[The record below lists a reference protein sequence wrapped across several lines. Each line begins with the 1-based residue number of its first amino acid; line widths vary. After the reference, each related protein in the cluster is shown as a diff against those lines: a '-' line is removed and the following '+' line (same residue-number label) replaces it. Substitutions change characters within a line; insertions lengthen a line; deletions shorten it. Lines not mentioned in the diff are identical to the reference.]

1 MREVNALWVGL
12 PGLAIVGNLIGL
24 GAVLRGIRKNKRV
37 GESQRRAAVTVQIAF
52 GAVFYGWLGYCVA
65 RLWADASLTEQI
77 ALGGTYAAFALFG
90 VYLALTA
97 AYPKPKERPYGTML
111 LLSIASGVGNA
122 SMIFVV
128 NAAIAG
134 NGTFSTDLLP
144 FFVLGMLGFVCGQKL
159 LRSRL
164 IRMTNGI
171 VYDKRMEVLNVV
183 LNAPYANV
191 EAMER
196 GKIEACLNNDTE
208 TVSSFSNRMVSVG
221 TWSVTILAGFAYLA
235 ALSLAGFL
243 FSLAVVFVASGA
255 FFVILRSANRL
266 WEQTR
271 DIQNVFFKFIQD
283 LIYGFKEL
291 YLNRRKARDFRDDME
306 LSCASY
312 RDKRSQAEVKVANV
326 VVIGDLLF
334 ASVIGT
340 VVFAFPH
347 MLPGIGSGEL
357 RSFVFVFLY
366 MAGPLTSILNTLPDL
381 FQARISWRRIR
392 KFTDELSE
400 LGGRTDAEAGSEEAA
415 DLRLRLEQ
423 AIYEYSR
430 GSERSFSV
438 GPIDYEFRSGELVF
452 VIGGNGSG
460 KSTLA
465 KLVTGLYEPNE
476 GSVTLNG
483 NRISAAAIGDYVS
496 TIFSDAYLFD
506 RLYGIDF
513 EAKAEEARHYLN
525 VLGLQDKVAIEGGRF
540 STTRLSTGQRKRL
553 ALLVSYLDD
562 KPICLFDEW
571 AADQDPE
578 YREYF
583 YTTLLPELRNKGK
596 CVIVITHDDRYFGM
610 ADKLIKLEMGK
621 IA

>member
-1 MREVNALWVGL
+1 
-12 PGLAIVGNLIGL
+12 
-24 GAVLRGIRKNKRV
+24 
-37 GESQRRAAVTVQIAF
+37 
-52 GAVFYGWLGYCVA
+52 
-65 RLWADASLTEQI
+65 
-77 ALGGTYAAFALFG
+77 
-90 VYLALTA
+90 
-97 AYPKPKERPYGTML
+97 
-111 LLSIASGVGNA
+111 
-122 SMIFVV
+122 MIFVV

-134 NGTFSTDLLP
+134 NGNFSTELLP
-144 FFVLGMLGFVCGQKL
+144 YFVLGMLAFVCGQKL

-171 VYDKRMEVLNVV
+171 VYDKRMEVLSVV

-208 TVSSFSNRMVSVG
+208 TVSSFANRMVSVG
-221 TWSVTILAGFAYLA
+221 TWSVTIIAGFTYLA
-235 ALSLAGFL
+235 ALSLPGFL
-243 FSLAVVFVASGA
+243 FSLAVVIAASGA
-255 FFVILRSANRL
+255 FFGILRSANRL

-271 DIQNVFFKFIQD
+271 DIQNVFFKFIHD

-291 YLNRRKARDFRDDME
+291 YLNRRKAFDFRDDME
-306 LSCASY
+306 QSCASY

-347 MLPGIGSGEL
+347 LLPGIGNGEL

-392 KFTDELSE
+392 KFTEELSE
-400 LGGRTDAEAGSEEAA
+400 IGGRTDLEPGSKEAA
-415 DLRLRLEQ
+415 EVMLRLEQ
-423 AIYEYSR
+423 AVYEYSR
-430 GSERSFSV
+430 GSEGSFSV

-465 KLVTGLYEPNE
+465 KLVTGLYEPNA
-476 GSVTLNG
+476 GRITLNG
-483 NRISAAAIGDYVS
+483 EPIGAGAIGDYVS

-513 EAKAEEARHYLN
+513 EAKAEEARHYLQ

-583 YTTLLPELRNKGK
+583 YTALLPELRSKGK